1 MGNCSAPCLQQKQSI
16 NEIDPS
22 VGKESTNRLKNE
34 SLTSARV
41 ALKRS
46 RRNKSASAAI
56 SKVWRRGRNAR
67 VSPCDDGGGRNA
79 GCMNTSQGGSNHSS
93 HAKQPSDSSGF
104 SGSTLKTLSS
114 SSIFLNGSFQGEN
127 QKSRSPSPFIQPGI
141 TQGRLIIVQPC
152 RSMSSTSYVDTSSTE
167 CGPCGSATKTPIDE
181 ETEAVEPVDICTSTS
196 SLGTWTD
203 DPIDIELDAQSEEES
218 CQVFP
223 YDGI

>member
-1 MGNCSAPCLQQKQSI
+1 MGNCSAACLHQKQSI
-16 NEIDPS
+16 NEIDPR
-22 VGKESTNRLKNE
+22 VGKGSKSRLTNE

-41 ALKRS
+41 ELKRS

-56 SKVWRRGRNAR
+56 SKVWRRGKKTR
-67 VSPCDDGGGRNA
+67 VSPCDDG
-79 GCMNTSQGGSNHSS
+79 MNTSQGGSNHSS

-104 SGSTLKTLSS
+104 SESTLKTLSS
-114 SSIFLNGSFQGEN
+114 SSIFLNGSFPED
-127 QKSRSPSPFIQPGI
+127 QKSRTPSPFIQPGI

-167 CGPCGSATKTPIDE
+167 CGPCGSAPKMPINE
-181 ETEAVEPVDICTSTS
+181 ETETVEPVDICTSTS

-203 DPIDIELDAQSEEES
+203 DPIDIELDALSEEES
-218 CQVFP
+218 CQVYP

>member
-1 MGNCSAPCLQQKQSI
+1 MGNCSAACLQQKQSI

-22 VGKESTNRLKNE
+22 VGKGNTSRSTNE

-56 SKVWRRGRNAR
+56 SKVWRRGKKTR

-79 GCMNTSQGGSNHSS
+79 GCINTSQGGSNHSS

-104 SGSTLKTLSS
+104 SESTLKTLSS
-114 SSIFLNGSFQGEN
+114 SSVFLNGSFQAEN

-167 CGPCGSATKTPIDE
+167 CGPCGSATKMPIDE